1 MPAKPLN
8 GRIVA
13 VRGPVLDIRFAD
25 APLPA
30 LNEALT
36 VAWDRPGSLVAEV
49 AAHLDPLTVR
59 ALAMGETTGLRR
71 GTEVV
76 RTGAPLTVP
85 VGDAVLGR
93 LLNVMGEI
101 GDLGPP
107 LPPETERWPI
117 HRRPPPLAA
126 QTGASTV
133 FETGIKVI
141 DLLVPLAYGGKAAM
155 FGGAGVGKTV
165 LVMEL
170 IHAMAE
176 RYQGLSVFAGI
187 GERSREGHELL
198 TDMQHSGVL
207 GRTVL
212 VYGQMNEPPGARFR
226 VGLAALSIAEY
237 FRDQKHQNV
246 LLLIDNVFRFVQ
258 AGSEVSGLLG
268 RLPSRVGYQ
277 PTLATEVAALQERI
291 ASVAGAAITAI
302 EAVYVPADD
311 FTDPAVTAISGH
323 LDSALVLSRN
333 LAAEGIYPAVDPL
346 ASFSVLLDPLVVGAE
361 HAAIAGEVRET
372 LAHWRELQD
381 VIALLGVEEL
391 GTRDRQIVAR
401 ARRLQRFLTQPFA
414 VTEAFTGLPGRS
426 VKLADT
432 LAGCRGIL
440 DGVAD
445 EWPESALYMIGT
457 LDEAR
462 PATEARPANNARPVQ
477 EARPSGEAQPGHQA
491 RPSGEVKPGHQAQPT
506 GEVQPIDPARPAAA
520 GVAA

>member
-1 MPAKPLN
+1 MSPPIPS
-8 GRIVA
+8 GRMIA
-13 VRGPVLDIRFAD
+13 VRGPVLDVRFEAP
-25 APLPA
+25 PLPA
-30 LNEALT
+30 VNAALRI
-36 VAWDRPGSLVAEV
+36 AWDRPGTLMAEV
-49 AAHLDPLTVR
+49 QSHLDPTTVR
-59 ALAMGETTGLRR
+59 AVALAETAGLRR
-71 GTEVV
+71 GTAVQA
-76 RTGAPLTVP
+76 TGGPLTIP
-85 VGDAVLGR
+85 VGDPVLGR
-93 LLNVMGEI
+93 LLDVLGVP
-101 GDLGPP
+101 GDRGPA
-107 LPPETERWPI
+107 LPAETERWPI
-117 HRRPPPLAA
+117 HRSPPPLVA

-141 DLLVPLAYGGKAAM
+141 DLLVPLARGGKAAM

-170 IHAMAE
+170 IHAMVE
-176 RYQGLSVFAGI
+176 RYHGISVFAGI

-198 TDMQHSGVL
+198 TDMQRSGVL
-207 GRTVL
+207 ARTVL

-226 VGLAALSIAEY
+226 VGFAALSIAEY
-237 FRDQKHQNV
+237 FRDRKQQDV
-246 LLLIDNVFRFVQ
+246 LLLMDNVFRFVQ

-323 LDSALVLSRN
+323 IDSALVLSRD

-346 ASFSVLLDPLVVGAE
+346 ASFSVLLDPLVVGAA

-372 LAHWRELQD
+372 LAHWRALQD

-391 GTRDRQIVAR
+391 GARDRQIVAR

-432 LAGCRGIL
+432 LAGCRAIL
-440 DGVAD
+440 DGDAD
-445 EWPESALYMIGT
+445 EWPENALYMIGA

-462 PATEARPANNARPVQ
+462 PAA
-477 EARPSGEAQPGHQA
+477 
-491 RPSGEVKPGHQAQPT
+491 
-506 GEVQPIDPARPAAA
+506 PAAKA
-520 GVAA
+520 VA